1 MKPFTYYLRV
11 RYGEC
16 DAQKVVFNSR
26 YGDYVDVAVNE
37 FLRAMGYESELV
49 SGELDFSW
57 SSRPPNGAVP
67 RDSIRCWPPASH
79 ASRLGTTSFTFT
91 TEFRIAGDE
100 RVICTVETV
109 YVMVEAHTLA
119 KKPIPDDV
127 RAAFERG
134 APGVETDHAGY
145 SVVQLGPPFDS
156 CGFSRHESDQGRTR
170 NARTPVDSALGP
182 GAD

>member
-1 MKPFTYYLRV
+1 VKPFTYYLRV

-49 SGELDFSW
+49 SGELDFQLVKQTTEW
-57 SSRPPNGAVP
+57 RG
-67 RDSIRCWPPASH
+67 PARFDQVLAASVH
-79 ASRLGTTSFTFT
+79 ASRIGTTSFTFS

-100 RVICTVETV
+100 RVICIVETV
-109 YVMVEAHTLA
+109 YVMVDGHSLT
-119 KKPIPDDV
+119 KKAIPDGV

-145 SVVQLGPPFDS
+145 RS
-156 CGFSRHESDQGRTR
+156 
-170 NARTPVDSALGP
+170 
-182 GAD
+182 